1 MRPVADPTVAHWT
14 YGEVAYA
21 ADGVGYA
28 VTVCGRFAPNA
39 AEGGPDMAPLTY
51 AEARAR
57 GEHVCPACRAR
68 WERDARDPL
77 AALYGPAE

>member
-39 AEGGPDMAPLTY
+39 AEGGPDMA
-51 AEARAR
+51 R
-57 GEHVCPACRAR
+57 
-68 WERDARDPL
+68 
-77 AALYGPAE
+77 